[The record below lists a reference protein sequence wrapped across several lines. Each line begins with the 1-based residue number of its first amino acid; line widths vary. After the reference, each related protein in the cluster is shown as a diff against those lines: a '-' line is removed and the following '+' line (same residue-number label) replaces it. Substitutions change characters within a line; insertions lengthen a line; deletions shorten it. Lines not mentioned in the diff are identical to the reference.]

1 MASAEQKELLANPAP
16 CLLPGRPPPKM
27 LWFTLGSNP
36 DIVYTP
42 YKIIKEIGNKG
53 SMD

>member
-16 CLLPGRPPPKM
+16 RLPPGSPPPKT
-27 LWFTLGSNP
+27 LWVTFGSNP

-42 YKIIKEIGNKG
+42 YKIIKEIK
-53 SMD
+53 DQRIY